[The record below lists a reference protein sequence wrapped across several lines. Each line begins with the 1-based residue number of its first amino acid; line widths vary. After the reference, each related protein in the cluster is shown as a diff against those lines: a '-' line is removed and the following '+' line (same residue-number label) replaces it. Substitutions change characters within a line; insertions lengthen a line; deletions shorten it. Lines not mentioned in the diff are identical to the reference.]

1 MEAPEHHDSGYDDW
15 FDEPEPPTET
25 QGAANRAV
33 YEDAEEVWV
42 LPEEDGDG
50 SGGHREVHIGG
61 RTLTVT
67 QVAIIAL
74 SVLAIFIAILA
85 ATGVFSGAKTA
96 APPTVTPPV
105 KHVTVTETTS
115 TNTQPKAQAP
125 TQSLS
130 PGDTGAQVK
139 TLQQALIA
147 LGYDPGTPD
156 GDYGPSTTAAVQKF
170 QTSKGL
176 QPDGTVGP
184 QTLQALQSALSG

>member
-1 MEAPEHHDSGYDDW
+1 MEAHEHHDPGYDDW

-33 YEDAEEVWV
+33 YEDVEEVWV
-42 LPEEDGDG
+42 LPEEDDEG
-50 SGGHREVHIGG
+50 SGGHREIHIGG

-74 SVLAIFIAILA
+74 SILAIFFAILA
-85 ATGVFSGAKTA
+85 AVGVFNGAKTA

-105 KHVTVTETTS
+105 KHATTQ
-115 TNTQPKAQAP
+115 TTPANTTPKAQAP
-125 TQSLS
+125 TQALS
-130 PGDTGAQVK
+130 PGATGAQVK

-147 LGYDPGTPD
+147 LGFDPGTPD

-176 QPDGTVGP
+176 TADGTVGP